1 VPLLGSRKH
10 SVMGLEQHIGMGNQN
25 KFEHVDCYS
34 IPSIFETIYIY
45 IVNYYH
51 IGIHPSE
58 IQMDKIPSQIAT

>member
-1 VPLLGSRKH
+1 
-10 SVMGLEQHIGMGNQN
+10 LEQHIGMGNQN